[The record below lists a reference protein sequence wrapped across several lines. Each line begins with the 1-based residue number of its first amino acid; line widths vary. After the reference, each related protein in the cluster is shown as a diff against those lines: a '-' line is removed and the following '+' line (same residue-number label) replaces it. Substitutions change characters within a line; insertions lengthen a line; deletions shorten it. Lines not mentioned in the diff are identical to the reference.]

1 MTLPDF
7 QWLRERLE
15 NSEGREQVR
24 KAGLLAAIALEL
36 GLTSSQMAIGWCLRN
51 PRVSTVV
58 LGASSPSQLSENLT
72 ALDVPPK
79 LTPEVLS
86 AIEAVVANRPPDPE
100 RF

>member
-51 PRVSTVV
+51 PHVSTVI
-58 LGASSPSQLSENLT
+58 LGASSPSQLTENLA
-72 ALDVPPK
+72 ALDALPK